1 MKNETKN
8 PAATPIEDFLA
19 NPGPAFDPGYFVR
32 RDCLPEERVTAAE
45 YAAMPEESR
54 CPFLRSMDAIRN
66 DACAECQNAERCAAF
81 RAEPQFYWD
90 GFSDEEI
97 VRAAELMICPGDLAN
112 RGAVT
117 LFFEALGIC
126 PDDVAEHLGNG
137 ERFNDGPAFAGLG
150 TDAPRIVAG

>member
-32 RDCLPEERVTAAE
+32 RDGLPEERVTAAE
-45 YAAMPEESR
+45 YAAMPEKSR

-66 DACAECQNAERCAAF
+66 DACAECPNAEKCEVNRGCKCCLDDFTDA
-81 RAEPQFYWD
+81 
-90 GFSDEEI
+90 EI
-97 VRAAELMICPGDLAN
+97 VRAAELMICPGDLTN
-112 RGAVT
+112 RFA
-117 LFFEALGIC
+117 LEQLFEALGI
-126 PDDVAEHLGNG
+126 DRDTVVDHMNRG

-150 TDAPRIVAG
+150 TDDPRIVAG